1 MDFSTIKNKEE
12 RQLLELLQSLNENL
26 SMLEDVREVFEH
38 ADEDADDSELVIDDQ
53 EKD

>member
-1 MDFSTIKNKEE
+1 MDFSAIKNKEE

-26 SMLEDVREVFEH
+26 SMLEDVREVFEN